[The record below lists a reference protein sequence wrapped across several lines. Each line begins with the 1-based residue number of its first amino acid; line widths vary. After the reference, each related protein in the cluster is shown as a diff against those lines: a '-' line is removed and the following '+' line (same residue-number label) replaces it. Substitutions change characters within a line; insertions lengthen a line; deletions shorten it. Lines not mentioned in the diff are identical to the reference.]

1 MARVFEMA
9 IEIAGKVNSSFS
21 STFMSATGRLQKM
34 NQQISSLRAEIREL
48 EKAQKAG
55 SISAE
60 EYAASYAKLTDQ
72 LQKAERAQK
81 NLAGAINLEQRVDA
95 FRSRMR
101 ASLLGGIET
110 ALTVGAP
117 VKMAMDFESAMAD
130 VRKVVDFE
138 TPKQFAE
145 MSRDILTLSTRIPMA
160 ASGLAQIVA
169 AGGQAGIAREELI
182 SFADAAAKMGVAFD
196 ITAEE
201 AGQMMAEWR
210 AAFRMNQQQVV
221 ALADQINYL
230 GNTTAAS
237 APKISEVVRRIGP
250 LGEVG
255 GAAAGQIAALGAT
268 MVSAGI
274 TPEVAATGIKN
285 LILGLTAG
293 EGATKSQAEAFK
305 ALGLNAKTMA
315 KLMQKDAEGAI
326 LKVLRAL
333 QKLPEYKRA
342 AVLSDLFGK
351 ESIGAIAPLLTNLGA
366 LEQNFKKVGDASQYT
381 GSMQKEFEARAA
393 TAGNSLILLKNRAA
407 ALGISIGNI
416 LLPYV
421 TILSN
426 KVAEGIGWI
435 QKFADE
441 HPGLARAIAL
451 GTASVL
457 GFSVALT
464 GLGYVGSIIVTPF
477 VKLYTW
483 AKRVELGQKLAT
495 GATKAWTA
503 AQWLWNM
510 AMRAGQGLLSV
521 GRLALYHAKT
531 LAISAATKAW
541 TAAQWLFNAALNAN
555 PIGLVIAGIGLLI
568 GAGYLLIKNWDKVK
582 AWFVTLWNDPREALR
597 QFVEGIRNRFA
608 GVFDWLEGKFAWL
621 KEKLAWIGDKWD
633 KVKSFLGLGGEKNAI
648 VASTSFPRHATGGIF
663 TRPHVALFAEQGPE
677 AVIPLNGSPGA
688 LSIWTKAGEVLGVR
702 PTAGASIT
710 YAPVY
715 NIYGGRDVEGQVR
728 RAAKDAEDDFAA
740 RFRSY
745 LRQERRLSYA

>member
-1 MARVFEMA
+1 MA
-9 IEIAGKVNSSFS
+9 IEIAGKVNSSFG
-21 STFMSATGRLQKM
+21 STFTSAAGRLQQL
-34 NQQISSLRAEIREL
+34 NQRISSLRAELREL
-48 EKAQKAG
+48 EKAQKTGA
-55 SISAE
+55 ISTE

-81 NLAGAINLEQRVDA
+81 NLAGAINLEQRVDE
-95 FRSRMR
+95 FRGRMR
-101 ASLLGGIET
+101 AGLLGAVET
-110 ALTVGAP
+110 AVTVGAP

-274 TPEVAATGIKN
+274 TEEVAATGIKN

-426 KVAEGIGWI
+426 KAAEVIGWV
-435 QKFADE
+435 QRFADE
-441 HPGLARAIAL
+441 HPQLAKAVTL
-451 GTASVL
+451 GTSSVL
-457 GFSVALT
+457 GLSVALW
-464 GLGYVGSIIVTPF
+464 GLGYVSAIIATPF
-477 VKLYTW
+477 IKLYAWT
-483 AKRVELGQKLAT
+483 RRMELGQKLAT

-510 AMRAGQGLLSV
+510 AMKAGQGLLSA
-521 GRLALYHAKT
+521 GRLALYYGKMVIIT
-531 LAISAATKAW
+531 AATKAW

-582 AWFVTLWNDPREALR
+582 AWFITLWNDPREALR

-621 KEKLAWIGDKWD
+621 REKLAWLGDKWD
-633 KVKSFLGLGGEKNAI
+633 KVKSFLGLGGGENA
-648 VASTSFPRHATGGIF
+648 VAANMSIPRHATGGIF
-663 TRPHVALFAEQGPE
+663 TRPHVAWFAEEGPE
-677 AVIPLNGSPGA
+677 AAIPLDGSPRA
-688 LSIWTKAGEVLGVR
+688 LSIWAKAGEMLGVR